1 MTPQPNHEPSNSPE
15 CSGCDHRFSIE
26 DKACEVLSGRAAGG
40 LGTTVVCTSCAKKA
54 GVDVAAF
61 ARPAPEVLPELA

>member
-1 MTPQPNHEPSNSPE
+1 MTSQPTHKTSNSPE
-15 CSGCDHRFSIE
+15 CSRCDHGFSKG
-26 DKACEVLSGRAAGG
+26 DKACEVLSGRSGSG
-40 LGTTVVCTSCAKKA
+40 LGTAIVCTSCAKKA